1 MRDCLTAAIIIVI
14 KDRATVFARHCF
26 TGAYMPESEPDRN
39 TLALDRTIL
48 ANERTYQ
55 AWLRTGLAALAS
67 GLGVVKFMRE
77 IMPLWMLLSLAGM
90 LILLAVASFLQ
101 ASWRYSHIHVRMAH
115 LDIDA
120 MPVWITKV
128 VSLLLAAVSVL
139 VLVGLLVTALR

>member
-1 MRDCLTAAIIIVI
+1 MV
-14 KDRATVFARHCF
+14 
-26 TGAYMPESEPDRN
+26 ESEADRN

-67 GLGVVKFMRE
+67 GLGVVKFMRDV
-77 IMPLWMLLSLAGM
+77 IPLWMLLTLASL
-90 LILLAVASFLQ
+90 LILLAVASFVQ

-120 MPVWITKV
+120 MPVWIAKV
-128 VSLLLAAVSVL
+128 VSLLLAGVSML
-139 VLVGLLVTALR
+139 VLAGLLVTAMH